1 VEKFVVA
8 QNGDSGNDD
17 DCLWMTNDPFGS
29 CGGRK
34 VSKLEEAHGN
44 TILTQTDFYF
54 TQLN

>member
-1 VEKFVVA
+1 MVA